1 MNIKLRP
8 AKERGTAEHG
18 WLHARFTFSFA
29 NYYHPEHC
37 GFHSLIVMNNDI
49 IEPGGGFPTHPHS
62 DAEIFTYVMSG
73 KLQHQDSIGN
83 GSVIEAGNLQYMS
96 AGDGVMHSEYNPS
109 NDDPTELYQIWM
121 QPNQKGGTPRYAEKI
136 LGDESVENESQL
148 LFSGSGKNGSTQI
161 RQKAEFSLARLSKK
175 NDLVLPLERDLPHL
189 WIQVIEGE
197 IDLANH
203 TLTKADG
210 IGIENLD
217 SSLVITAVQ
226 TTRFFIFRLAD

>member
-136 LGDESVENESQL
+136 LGDESVENKSQL